1 MAQVSLLSLA
11 LRMLSSGIAVDRT
24 SLLRIKHQLVCV
36 LGFKT
41 VSMVPT
47 ANGRSFHIQF
57 TDFEFVPETSLVCL
71 NDLMLVLDSAQP
83 YELAPSMM
91 GGPFAEDE
99 MTASL
104 LIGSVFVDVLI
115 ELYVSSDD
123 MASLPF
129 ITSKN
134 ALKSL
139 IIVLY
144 KHDFDSRPLRHL
156 QASLRKAVR
165 RTLDIVLEDVNYEL
179 RQLALTIC
187 QIFIKRW
194 STMSGNFPM

>member
-1 MAQVSLLSLA
+1 MLSLA
-11 LRMLSSGIAVDRT
+11 LRMLSSGIAIDRT
-24 SLLRIKHQLVCV
+24 SLLKVKYQLVR
-36 LGFKT
+36 LMGFQT
-41 VSMVPT
+41 ASMVPT
-47 ANGRSFHIQF
+47 ANGRSFHIRF
-57 TDFEFVPETSLVCL
+57 TDFESIPETSLTCL

-83 YELAPSMM
+83 YDLAPSMM
-91 GGPFAEDE
+91 GGPFSEDE
-99 MTASL
+99 TTSSL

-115 ELYVSSDD
+115 ELYVSSED

-129 ITSKN
+129 VTSKN

-139 IIVLY
+139 IVVMY
-144 KHDFDSRPLRHL
+144 KHDFDSRPLRYL
-156 QASLRKAVR
+156 QGSLRKAVR

-194 STMSGNFPM
+194 AIMSGNFPM

>member
-1 MAQVSLLSLA
+1 MLSLT
-11 LRMLSSGIAVDRT
+11 LRMISSGIAVDRT
-24 SLLRIKHQLVCV
+24 SLLKIKHQLVRL
-36 LGFKT
+36 LGFQT
-41 VSMVPT
+41 SSMIPT
-47 ANGRSFHIQF
+47 ANGRSFHIRF
-57 TDFEFVPETSLVCL
+57 TDFESIPETSLICL

-99 MTASL
+99 TTAPL

-115 ELYVSSDD
+115 ELYVSSED

-139 IIVLY
+139 IIILY

-156 QASLRKAVR
+156 QSSLRKAVR
-165 RTLDIVLEDVNYEL
+165 RALDIVLEDVNYEL
-179 RQLALTIC
+179 RQLALSIC
-187 QIFIKRW
+187 QTFIKRW